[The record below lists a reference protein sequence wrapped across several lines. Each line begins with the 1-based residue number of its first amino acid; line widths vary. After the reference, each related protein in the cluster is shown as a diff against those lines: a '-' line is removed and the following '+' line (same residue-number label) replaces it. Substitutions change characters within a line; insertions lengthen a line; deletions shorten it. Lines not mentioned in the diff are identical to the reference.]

1 MAIMS
6 PVDTVPAPL
15 WARDIV
21 SDLKDATSTFS
32 SWDSCMSKAYC
43 KWPVIAAIIIGALIV
58 LSIVACVVNCL
69 CCGIQ
74 CCKCCLCCSSCCP
87 SPRNRQRKTKHL
99 DDPYP
104 PPDMP
109 GSMPGAMPGSMPP
122 PMPVKS
128 PYQPPQAPPVYR
140 GTEVARFDAPTSPA
154 GLKYNEDALPAMPS
168 WDTAV
173 TKRVEDTGPHVET
186 VELETMHHIGRE
198 PRRMPSA
205 PRMNGGAGGGG
216 YMGPPPVRTG
226 TPGQYPVRTGT
237 PGQYPARTG
246 TPGQYPAR
254 TGTPG
259 QNFDRGTPGHYPEPQ
274 GYNAQPSYGYDGPET
289 YGYNHHGP
297 RSPPPISPY
306 DEQPYHH
313 DFPPEERYQA
323 MSPAPTYTTQPA
335 YGNVE
340 HQHPHYTPSDTPL
353 PPYMPMDR
361 TRSPGPALSSAMNAP
376 RPVPYRQP
384 SPAISQY
391 TAYPGASPVTPTS
404 PPSFAAMPAP
414 HESSDPGRPPSLLQS
429 GRRPVPNSYRD
440 V

>member
-1 MAIMS
+1 MS

-21 SDLKDATSTFS
+21 SDLKSASSTFS

-43 KWPVIAAIIIGALIV
+43 KWPVIAAIIVGGLIV
-58 LSIVACVVNCL
+58 LSVIACIVNCL

-74 CCKCCLCCSSCCP
+74 CCKGCCGCCSMCCP
-87 SPRNRQRKTKHL
+87 SPRNRQRKAKHL

-109 GSMPGAMPGSMPP
+109 GAMPGTMPP

-128 PYQPPQAPPVYR
+128 PYQAPQPPPVYR

-154 GLKYNEDALPAMPS
+154 GSKFNEDALPAMPS
-168 WDTAV
+168 WDNAV
-173 TKRVEDTGPHVET
+173 TKRVEDTGPHVEA
-186 VELETMHHIGRE
+186 VELESMNHVSRE

-205 PRMNGGAGGGG
+205 PRMNGGGVGGGG
-216 YMGPPPVRTG
+216 YMGPPPVRAG
-226 TPGQYPVRTGT
+226 TPGQYPIRTGT
-237 PGQYPARTG
+237 P
-246 TPGQYPAR
+246 
-254 TGTPG
+254 
-259 QNFDRGTPGHYPEPQ
+259 DIPGHYPEPQ
-274 GYNAQPSYGYDGPET
+274 DYNAQTPHGYDAQNT
-289 YGYNHHGP
+289 YGYNHNGP

-306 DEQPYHH
+306 DEQPYNHG
-313 DFPPEERYQA
+313 FPHEERYHT

-335 YGNVE
+335 HAPAE
-340 HQHPHYTPSDTPL
+340 HSQPYYMPSETPL

-361 TRSPGPALSSAMNAP
+361 TRSPAPALSSAMNAP

-391 TAYPGASPVTPTS
+391 IPYQGVSPVTPPS
-404 PPSFAAMPAP
+404 PPSFAAAPTP
-414 HESSDPGRPPSLLQS
+414 HEASDPGRPPSLLQS

>member
-1 MAIMS
+1 MS

-21 SDLKDATSTFS
+21 SDLKSASSTFS

-43 KWPVIAAIIIGALIV
+43 KWPVIAAIIVGGLIV
-58 LSIVACVVNCL
+58 LSVVACIVNCL

-74 CCKCCLCCSSCCP
+74 CCKGCCGCCSMCCP
-87 SPRNRQRKTKHL
+87 SPRNRQRKAKHL

-104 PPDMP
+104 LPDMP
-109 GSMPGAMPGSMPP
+109 GPMPGTMPP

-128 PYQPPQAPPVYR
+128 PYQAPQPPPVYR

-154 GLKYNEDALPAMPS
+154 GSKFNEDALPAMPS
-168 WDTAV
+168 WDNAV
-173 TKRVEDTGPHVET
+173 TKRVEDTGPHVEA
-186 VELETMHHIGRE
+186 VELESMNHVSRE

-205 PRMNGGAGGGG
+205 PRMNGGGVGGGG

-226 TPGQYPVRTGT
+226 TPGQYPIRTGT
-237 PGQYPARTG
+237 P
-246 TPGQYPAR
+246 
-254 TGTPG
+254 
-259 QNFDRGTPGHYPEPQ
+259 D
-274 GYNAQPSYGYDGPET
+274 YNAQTPHGYDAQNT
-289 YGYNHHGP
+289 YGYNHNGP

-306 DEQPYHH
+306 DEQPYNHG
-313 DFPPEERYQA
+313 FPHEERYHT

-335 YGNVE
+335 YAPAE
-340 HQHPHYTPSDTPL
+340 HPQPYYVPSETPL

-361 TRSPGPALSSAMNAP
+361 TRSPAPALSSAMNAP

-391 TAYPGASPVTPTS
+391 IPYQGVSPVTPPS
-404 PPSFAAMPAP
+404 PPSFAAAPAP
-414 HESSDPGRPPSLLQS
+414 HEASDPGRPPSLLQS